1 MSEHAELK
9 KAVAPSLP
17 LRKQA
22 AMTFL
27 RARKLPPG
35 SYRDDLRQLAFGL
48 FRMHKHGLRESAQYR
63 GDIAIN

>member
-1 MSEHAELK
+1 MSDQTQLK

-22 AMTFL
+22 ATTFL

-48 FRMHKHGLRESAQYR
+48 FRMHKLGRHELATHQVTEGF
-63 GDIAIN
+63 